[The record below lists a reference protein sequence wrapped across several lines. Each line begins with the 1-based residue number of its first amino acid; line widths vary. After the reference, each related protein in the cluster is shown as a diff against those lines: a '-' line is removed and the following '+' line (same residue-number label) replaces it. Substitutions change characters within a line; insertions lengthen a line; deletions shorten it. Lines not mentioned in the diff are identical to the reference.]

1 MNQLLPAILVQDE
14 ATFRKR
20 VKLVEGLIPAVHLD
34 VMDGAFV
41 NNRTWFDAKV
51 LAEIET
57 PLQIELHLMVKDPA
71 RIIEEVKAIEKV
83 VRAIWH
89 VEVNVD
95 HNALIETVHG
105 MKKEAGLAI
114 SPKTPVDQLAQY
126 ATTLDEILVMGGE
139 PGFGGQRH
147 EPHTIEKA
155 WDIHGRWPSIALGF
169 DINVN
174 TETIA
179 TLKAAGI
186 SRFCA
191 GSAVFAGGNVPEDVK
206 KLQSLLG

>member
-14 ATFRKR
+14 AAFRER
-20 VKLVEGLIPAVHLD
+20 IKLVEGLVPVVHLD

-51 LAEIET
+51 LAEVET
-57 PLQIELHLMVKDPA
+57 PLKIELHLMVKDPT

-89 VEVNVD
+89 
-95 HNALIETVHG
+95 IETDIDHATLIANVHA
-105 MKKEAGLAI
+105 MKKEVGLAI
-114 SPKTPVDQLAQY
+114 SPKTPVDQLARY
-126 ATTLDEILVMGGE
+126 APQLDEILVMGGE

-155 WDIHGRWPSIALGF
+155 WDIHGRWPEIALGF

-174 TETIA
+174 AETIA

-191 GSAVFAGGNVPEDVK
+191 GSAVFASGNVKEDVQN
-206 KLQSLLG
+206 LQSLIE

>member
-14 ATFRKR
+14 AAFRER
-20 VKLVEGLIPAVHLD
+20 LKLVEGLVPVVHLD

-41 NNRTWFDAKV
+41 PNRTWFDAKV
-51 LAEIET
+51 LAELET

-71 RIIEEVKAIEKV
+71 RIIEEVRGVEKV

-89 VEVNVD
+89 VEVGID
-95 HNALIETVHG
+95 HAALIENVHG

-114 SPKTPVDQLAQY
+114 SPKTPVDQLTRY
-126 ATTLDEILVMGGE
+126 AADLDEILVMGGE

-147 EPHTIEKA
+147 EPHTIDKA
-155 WDIHGRWPSIALGF
+155 WEIHGRWPEVALGF

-174 TETIA
+174 TETIPK
-179 TLKAAGI
+179 LKAAGI

-191 GSAVFAGGNVPEDVK
+191 GSAVFGAKDPK
-206 KLQSLLG
+206 KEIERLNKLLN